1 MDTMKNITNNNKS
14 LLEMTDSAH
23 ELQSSLARFYGTE
36 QYHYS
41 KPFEHIKYTD
51 GVKYIAR
58 KAGAYWLLDIIKS
71 VCTLEEHVKKH
82 LLHDNFVCIHLI
94 VYADKSAKVE
104 FSDGDNREIYTQHV
118 ESTDFPLP
126 AIKLYFVDNVI
137 MLPSEY

>member
-23 ELQSSLARFYGTE
+23 ELQGSLARFYGTE

-41 KPFEHIKYTD
+41 KPFEHIRYTD
-51 GVKYIAR
+51 GIKYVAR
-58 KAGAYWLLDIIKS
+58 KAKAYWLLDIIKS
-71 VCTLEEHVKKH
+71 VCTLEERVKRH
-82 LLHDNFVCIHLI
+82 LLHDNFVCINLT
-94 VYADKSAKVE
+94 VYGDRSAKVE
-104 FSDGDNREIYTQHV
+104 FSDGDKREIYTQRV

-126 AIKLYFVDNVI
+126 AIKMYSIDNVI